1 MLLTNELKG
10 GVKMKKSIMAL
21 SLGVALITSTPL
33 SARAEPITL
42 TVVAISGITAVA
54 LSAAADKVV
63 RSGDVGLAAQKTD
76 DRGATQTQATEVRTI
91 QQAEKPNLSATAVK

>member
-1 MLLTNELKG
+1 
-10 GVKMKKSIMAL
+10 MKKSMMAMTM
-21 SLGVALITSTPL
+21 GIALMASTVM

-63 RSGDVGLAAQKTD
+63 RHDDTNLATQKND
-76 DRGATQTQATEVRTI
+76 DRGASQAQAPEVSPI
-91 QQAEKPNLSATAVK
+91 QQAEKPTLSTSAVK

>member
-1 MLLTNELKG
+1 
-10 GVKMKKSIMAL
+10 MKKSMMAMTM
-21 SLGVALITSTPL
+21 GIALMASTVM

-63 RSGDVGLAAQKTD
+63 RHDDTNLATRKND
-76 DRGATQTQATEVRTI
+76 DRGASQAQAPEVKSI
-91 QQAEKPNLSATAVK
+91 QQAEKPTLSTSAVK